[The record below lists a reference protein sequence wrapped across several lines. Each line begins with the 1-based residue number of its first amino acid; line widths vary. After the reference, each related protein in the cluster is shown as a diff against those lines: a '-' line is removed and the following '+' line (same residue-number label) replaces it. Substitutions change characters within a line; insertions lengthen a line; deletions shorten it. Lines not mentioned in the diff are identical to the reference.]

1 MSINWFSSKSN
12 KKINT
17 LKNAH
22 LVGAITEEEFLLLKK
37 NRAEKEYLDH
47 LDKNKK
53 KKPPLRR
60 GRIRT

>member
-1 MSINWFSSKSN
+1 MSISWFSSKS

-17 LKNAH
+17 LKNAF

-37 NRAEKEYLDH
+37 NRAEQKYLDY